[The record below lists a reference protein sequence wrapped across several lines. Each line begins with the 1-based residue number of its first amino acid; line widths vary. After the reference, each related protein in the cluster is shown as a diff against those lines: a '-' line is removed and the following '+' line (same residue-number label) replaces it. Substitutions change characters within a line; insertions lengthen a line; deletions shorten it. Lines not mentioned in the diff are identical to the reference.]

1 MMKRNAVVGHDNT
14 QVGDYSP
21 KKKSGRPAP
30 ARGTQGEMTQ
40 QSAEAAHER
49 DSMPQ
54 KLLQLVGCRE
64 RKAGPDPWRRPRRIT
79 G

>member
-1 MMKRNAVVGHDNT
+1 
-14 QVGDYSP
+14 
-21 KKKSGRPAP
+21 
-30 ARGTQGEMTQ
+30 MTLQ
-40 QSAEAAHER
+40 NPEAAHGR

-64 RKAGPDPWRRPRRIT
+64 RKAGLDPWRRPKRIT